1 MAYNLL
7 QSAKLLELHI
17 ANILMGQ
24 HPNLAVD
31 NHFHGPY
38 NRGTFMESEVE
49 SMDAGGSNGT
59 LAGRSFPAT
68 DEPPQGVRRFR
79 MSIE

>member
-1 MAYNLL
+1 
-7 QSAKLLELHI
+7 
-17 ANILMGQ
+17 
-24 HPNLAVD
+24 
-31 NHFHGPY
+31 
-38 NRGTFMESEVE
+38 MESEVE

>member
-1 MAYNLL
+1 MFNSIFFGGLFSGFENEKFYR
-7 QSAKLLELHI
+7 SDRT
-17 ANILMGQ
+17 
-24 HPNLAVD
+24 VD
-31 NHFHGPY
+31 KHFHGPY